1 MNGSPRPLRLLLGT
15 PRRALVLAALA
26 SCALLACLTLVPW
39 PRELLT
45 VLVAIPIF
53 LTPFALIVKAFP
65 NESKQLAAQG
75 MAHIAWVSHELER
88 QTIKQD
94 VEGKLQASLARLS
107 GTCVGAVPDSV
118 RFEFLKSGESISE
131 LPDGTLV
138 VGIAHHDDWTRNL
151 VAAAWAYARLAVL
164 PQARLHLDPEVS
176 QGIDFVVAKDL
187 LSESDQEAVAQFI
200 EEIWSPAVHDRA
212 RLRDLTL
219 KLDRLREDFLFH
231 TVLVAEF
238 RDLGTRMAGRFTQED
253 IALET
258 ADFVEF
264 LYSIATR
271 GHGDVGAARLDF
283 SGREIKVEF
292 ILVAKPGVY
301 AAKGS
306 DPYRKAVEWS
316 LQHAH
321 RSIYLLSRG
330 RNSEYSQ
337 QVADQFLQDER
348 IRSIDHWRSGEHAT
362 LLRASVDV
370 YRLNVDLRFLT
381 GIGYEPLVAVG
392 PGRQRDILN
401 AEWAGRRTVQP
412 RAH

>member
-1 MNGSPRPLRLLLGT
+1 MNASLRPVRRLLGT
-15 PRRALVLAALA
+15 PRRALVLAAVACCL
-26 SCALLACLTLVPW
+26 LLACLALIPW
-39 PRELLT
+39 PRELLAI
-45 VLVAIPIF
+45 LVAIPIS

-65 NESKQLAAQG
+65 NESKQVAAQG
-75 MAHIAWVSHELER
+75 LARIAWASHELER
-88 QTIKQD
+88 QTVKQD

-107 GTCVGAVPDSV
+107 GTCVGAVPVAV
-118 RFEFLKSGESISE
+118 RFEFLKSGESIQE

-164 PQARLHLDPEVS
+164 PKARLHLDPEVS

-187 LSESDQEAVAQFI
+187 LSESDPDAVAQFI
-200 EEIWSPAVHDRA
+200 EQVWSPAIRDRA

-238 RDLGTRMAGRFTQED
+238 RDLGIRMAGKFTQED
-253 IALET
+253 VALET

-271 GHGDVGAARLDF
+271 EHGDAGKARLDF
-283 SGREIKVEF
+283 VGREIKVEF
-292 ILVAKPGVY
+292 ILVAKPAVY

-306 DPYRKAVEWS
+306 DPYRRAVEWS

-330 RNSEYSQ
+330 RNSEYAQ
-337 QVADQFLQDER
+337 QVASQFSQDER
-348 IRSIDHWRSGEHAT
+348 IRSIEHWRSEEHGAQPT
-362 LLRASVDV
+362 AAIDV
-370 YRLNVDLRFLT
+370 CRLNVDLRFLT
-381 GIGYEPLVAVG
+381 GIGYQPLVAVG
-392 PGRQRDILN
+392 PGKQREVLD
-401 AEWAGRRTVQP
+401 AEWAARRAVQP